1 MLHWSCHLIAHHI
14 HIKALSQPVYIDSN
28 PPPLVF
34 NPTQRWPSTDSLFWG
49 PGGCRMFAEERRE
62 EHAILKEFLDV
73 KPPPDTTF

>member
-1 MLHWSCHLIAHHI
+1 MSPDIIPYTHKSIQSARI
-14 HIKALSQPVYIDSN
+14 HGLESPAL
-28 PPPLVF
+28 LVF
-34 NPTQRWPSTDSLFWG
+34 TATRRGPSTDSLFWG